1 MRILCILSL
10 VSASILGGTLSA
22 AASDASTAHE
32 RVVGSYAEAFAT
44 PGVAAAVISNG
55 DVDLIVHGRDGA
67 GDPITPQTPFRIA
80 SMSKSITATAI
91 MLLVQDGALAL
102 AARVVGRLPEFTM
115 APPRPR

>member
-1 MRILCILSL
+1 MRILCILGL

-22 AASDASTAHE
+22 AAAEASTAHE
-32 RVVGSYAEAFAT
+32 SAVRSYAEAFAT

-91 MLLVQDGALAL
+91 MLLVQDGAL
-102 AARVVGRLPEFTM
+102 
-115 APPRPR
+115 